1 MGTGLGAAVLGL
13 VVATRAGT
21 VPGTARFSDG
31 FVRGLHISGAV
42 TAAATLA
49 AALLLG
55 LLLPLARTGYDRPA
69 AGEPG
74 RAPVA
79 MSGVRES

>member
-1 MGTGLGAAVLGL
+1 MGTALGVAVLGL
-13 VVATRAGT
+13 VVATQAGT

-49 AALLLG
+49 AALLL
-55 LLLPLARTGYDRPA
+55 LPLARAGHDRPA

-74 RAPVA
+74 RAPV
-79 MSGVRES
+79 GTPGGRES